1 MKQRIARASLFW
13 LQISCIVVLG
23 APNSVRAILYRQ
35 FYPLVEVEAHDLAAP
50 PSTLADRGYRQDD
63 PLELAAFRAIA
74 QSAVAG
80 ATTDGQRLRQLG
92 DMLYRWRRPDSPL
105 ILGGREKGVHALL
118 GEMQRGD
125 HGLCGHMTLV
135 FAALWRSM
143 GRDFR
148 EIRFTASD
156 DAAWYAAH
164 YGIEVYLPDTR
175 QWLYYDMGLNGYAV
189 DGAGRP
195 LSLSALDEHLASGHN
210 VALVASTQYQDWDP
224 ATFMD
229 VLRQQPLQVFSL
241 NNRLRPLDPDR
252 RFGRL
257 NFARDLFASLP
268 RPIDRV
274 VDALTGDAAPRMT
287 LSRRSALPA
296 AQAMLHLTASPGGQ
310 APFP

>member
-1 MKQRIARASLFW
+1 MKQRIIRASTFW
-13 LQISCIVVLG
+13 LQISCIVVLSAHG
-23 APNSVRAILYRQ
+23 SVRAFLYRQ
-35 FYPLVEVEAHDLAAP
+35 LYPLVAVEAHELAAP
-50 PSTLADRGYRQDD
+50 PTTLAARGYLQDN

-92 DMLYRWRRPDSPL
+92 DMLYRWRVPHSRV

-118 GEMQRGD
+118 TEMQRGD

-135 FAALWRSM
+135 FAALWRSL

-148 EIRFTASD
+148 QIRFTASE

-164 YGIEVYLPDTR
+164 YGIEVYLPETR

-189 DGAGRP
+189 DGAGHP
-195 LSLSALDEHLASGHN
+195 LSLSALDEHLANGHD

-224 ATFMD
+224 ATFID

-241 NNRLRPLDPDR
+241 NNQLRPLDPDR

-268 RPIDRV
+268 RPIDGV
-274 VDALTGDAAPRMT
+274 VDALTGDAAPRLT
-287 LSRRSALPA
+287 LLRRPALPA
-296 AQAMLHLTASPGGQ
+296 AQAMLHLTATPGGQ
-310 APFP
+310 APFL